1 MAVSDGKGAGGAL
14 IEATASPRALL
25 VAGAIMIPGA
35 IATLVLTIWAITS
48 T

>member
-14 IEATASPRALL
+14 IESIGAPKALM
-25 VAGAIMIPGA
+25 VAAAIAIPGIIITVA
-35 IATLVLTIWAITS
+35 LTIWAIAS

>member
-14 IEATASPRALL
+14 IEAISPKSLL
-25 VAGAIMIPGA
+25 VAGAIAIPGM
-35 IATLVLTIWAITS
+35 IAVLVLTIWAIAS

>member
-14 IEATASPRALL
+14 IEALDVKALL
-25 VAGAIMIPGA
+25 IAGAIAVPGMIV
-35 IATLVLTIWAITS
+35 TLVLVIWAISS